1 VRIPINNK
9 YFTPF
14 FTFLLARASVVFY
27 ILPDQKGASLPSIA
41 TFQFAAKAGHG
52 LQVIPKGGSA
62 AS

>member
-14 FTFLLARASVVFY
+14 FTFLLARASMVFY
-27 ILPDQKGASLPSIA
+27 ILADQKGASLLSIA
-41 TFQFAAKAGHG
+41 TFQFAAKASQG
-52 LQVIPKGGSA
+52 LQVLPKSGSS